1 MNIIV
6 NTPGDTDKKQVFT
19 IFQNVLEK
27 KGFWEKSDRRR
38 PCLLGADGNERHHPG
53 VPC

>member
-1 MNIIV
+1 MMNIIV

-27 KGFWEKSDRRR
+27 AFGKRVTDVD
-38 PCLLGADGNERHHPG
+38 L
-53 VPC
+53 VY